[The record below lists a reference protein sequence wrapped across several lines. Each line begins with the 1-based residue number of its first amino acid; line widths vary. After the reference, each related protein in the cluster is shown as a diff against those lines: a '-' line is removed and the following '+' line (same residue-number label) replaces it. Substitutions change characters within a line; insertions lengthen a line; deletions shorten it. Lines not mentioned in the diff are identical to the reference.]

1 MDRHIRRELTQ
12 YTYRH
17 TVPTICTIRS
27 EQTELQYMQVV
38 VCIVT
43 YRQTYNTD
51 IQRQTGKQ
59 YRDTET
65 DRHIIQIYIQRQT
78 GKQYRDT
85 ETDRHTVKRYR
96 DRQAYSTEIQRQTDI

>member
-27 EQTELQYMQVV
+27 EQTKLQYMQVV

-51 IQRQTGKQ
+51 IQRQTVKQ

-65 DRHIIQIYIQRQT
+65 DRHIIQIY
-78 GKQYRDT
+78 
-85 ETDRHTVKRYR
+85 R
-96 DRQAYSTEIQRQTDI
+96 DRQANNTEIQRQTDIQ